1 MVRPPPDSKVS
12 ELTLVAV
19 IVVAAAPTVRAP
31 VRRRFFPAVKAVVVS
46 EEAISGRKPFAA
58 VAS

>member
-1 MVRPPPDSKVS
+1 MVRPPPDSKVK

-19 IVVAAAPTVRAP
+19 IVVAAAPTVAAP
-31 VRRRFFPAVKAVVVS
+31 VSRRFLPAVKVVVVS
-46 EEAISGRKPFAA
+46 EAAISGRKPLVK